1 MLRKIFFFT
10 KSLLLSSI
18 IIGSLLA
25 AEISIIPLKKPIL
38 DKEAQQTKIP
48 QGFIKPISK
57 IKNNIEEFKDDQI
70 RKKNRLIRKTEN
82 LKYDTQRKIN
92 SSL

>member
-18 IIGSLLA
+18 IIGNLFA

-38 DKEAQQTKIP
+38 DKETQSSKIS
-48 QGFIKPISK
+48 QGIIKPKSK
-57 IKNNIEEFKDDQI
+57 PLTKEEKTKTI
-70 RKKNRLIRKTEN
+70 IVKKEVK
-82 LKYDTQRKIN
+82 KIN
-92 SSL
+92 FLIPKSKPLVVKKPDQ